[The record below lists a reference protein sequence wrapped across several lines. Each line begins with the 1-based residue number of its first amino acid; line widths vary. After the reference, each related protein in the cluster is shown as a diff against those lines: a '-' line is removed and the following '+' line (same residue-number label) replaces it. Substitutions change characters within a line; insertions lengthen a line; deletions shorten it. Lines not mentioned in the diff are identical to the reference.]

1 MNDFFEFEM
10 LPCMSSVHESS
21 RKINFNSVSTFFVF
35 IIYLAAIYSRVSQ
48 SKESPGANA
57 FETLAE
63 VGKKVHR
70 RPGRDE
76 VEHVV
81 ERKTKRA
88 YSC

>member
-1 MNDFFEFEM
+1 MHEFGSRK
-10 LPCMSSVHESS
+10 L
-21 RKINFNSVSTFFVF
+21 RKINFNSVSTFFV
-35 IIYLAAIYSRVSQ
+35 YLAAIYSRVSE
-48 SKESPGANA
+48 SKESPSANA